1 MTALTASTGCAGLSV
16 RNPEQQQAF
25 LCDDGGGIEARD
37 TDLQQG
43 REATFLLHH
52 YSGTLMPFCVVGGS
66 FHYLGH
72 FTSTV
77 CFNSKVSTGRPGIN
91 CSPAA

>member
-25 LCDDGGGIEARD
+25 LCDDGGGVEARD

-52 YSGTLMPFCVVGGS
+52 YSGTL
-66 FHYLGH
+66 
-72 FTSTV
+72 
-77 CFNSKVSTGRPGIN
+77 
-91 CSPAA
+91 